1 MIGRRRRH
9 DDDSVDVRIV
19 GGVVRGVRERGLLAW
34 RGIPYAAAPV
44 GRLRFASPAGAAP
57 WEGIRDASAFGAI
70 APQAPGNPLIH
81 PPAAAI
87 AADEDCLT
95 VNVHAPVWDD
105 HGSTPLPVMVYI
117 HGGGY
122 AAGSSRDF
130 SGQGEGFV
138 RDGRVV
144 YVSFNYRLGPLGYL
158 DFSRYSTTER
168 VFASNLGL
176 RDQVAL
182 LGWVRDNIAAFGG
195 DPANVT
201 VFGASAGGNAVT
213 TLMATPSAAGLFARA
228 IAQSPPPNAV
238 YPPSLAAQWA
248 TEYVE
253 ILGELV
259 DARARARARLRM
271 QVRRDRDRD
280 SSGEGDDG
288 GDGDGE
294 AGGIR
299 REPHELLA
307 TAAPTDLVAACGILQ
322 ARTPDAHPGT
332 FCLAPVIAGEFL
344 PRNPMRAFRDG
355 TAHRVP
361 LIIGTNDREGSFFR
375 RRIDILPRTP
385 TRIEALFAR
394 APVGAREGMRAAYPG
409 LPARRPAADFGGD
422 YGFWFPSTR
431 IADFH
436 SRYAPAWSY
445 RFDVAPRLLEMLG
458 LDATHGV
465 EMFALFDRTD
475 LALARIMTAL
485 GGNEA
490 YAAAG
495 ERMRTMW
502 LRFAADAQPGDGWP
516 RYDERERATLVIDEV
531 DRIEL
536 DPRRVRRRAWN
547 RFLPALA
554 G

>member
-1 MIGRRRRH
+1 MR
-9 DDDSVDVRIV
+9 VV
-19 GGVVRGVRERGLLAW
+19 GGMVRGVRERGLLAW
-34 RGIPYAAAPV
+34 RGIPYAASPV
-44 GRLRFASPAGAAP
+44 GSLRFATPRRVSPWP
-57 WEGIRDASAFGAI
+57 GIRDAADFGAI
-70 APQAPGNPLIH
+70 APQAIRNPLIH
-81 PPAAAI
+81 PPTAAI

-95 VNVHAPVWDD
+95 VNVHAPIWDD
-105 HGSTPLPVMVYI
+105 HASTPLPVMVYI

-122 AAGSSRDF
+122 SAGSSRDF

-158 DFSRYSTTER
+158 DFSRYSTPSR

-182 LGWVRDNIAAFGG
+182 LRWVRDNISAFGG
-195 DPANVT
+195 DPENVT

-213 TLMATPSAAGLFARA
+213 TLMATPSARGLFARA

-238 YPPSLAAQWA
+238 YAPSLAAKWA
-248 TEYVE
+248 GEYVE
-253 ILGELV
+253 ILREVVGSRE
-259 DARARARARLRM
+259 
-271 QVRRDRDRD
+271 RRD
-280 SSGEGDDG
+280 
-288 GDGDGE
+288 GDGDG
-294 AGGIR
+294 AARGIHR
-299 REPHELLA
+299 SPQDLLTT
-307 TAAPTDLVAACGILQ
+307 TAPNELVAACAILQ
-322 ARTPDAHPGT
+322 VRVPDADPGT
-332 FCLAPVIAGEFL
+332 FCLAPVVDGDFL
-344 PRNPMRAFRDG
+344 PRYPLRAFRDG

-361 LIIGTNDREGSFFR
+361 LIIGTNDREGAIFR
-375 RRIDILPRTP
+375 GRVDILPRTP
-385 TRIEALFAR
+385 ARIEALFAR
-394 APVGAREGMRAAYPG
+394 APIGSRPSMHAAYPG

-431 IADFH
+431 VADFH
-436 SRYAPAWSY
+436 SRYASAWSY
-445 RFDVAPRLLEMLG
+445 RFDVAPRLLEVLG

-475 LALARIMTAL
+475 LALARIMTSL

-502 LRFAADAQPGDGWP
+502 LRFATDAPPDESWP
-516 RYDERERATLVIDEV
+516 RYDERDRATLIIAAV
-531 DRIEL
+531 DRVEQ
-536 DPRRVRRRAWN
+536 DPRRDRRRAWS
-547 RFLPALA
+547 RFLPTLS